1 MEQIQDAR
9 ENPVSLP
16 KAAAAPLLGLFW
28 LVGGV
33 AANSAPDPQQ
43 AAALYREHCATCH
56 GDRRYG
62 GYSPPLIPQTL
73 ARKSDEALVR
83 AILDGLPNTQME
95 PFAKSLDGERARALV
110 RLLREPVEDISW
122 TAADM
127 SASRVEFD
135 IEGGAIPATVQRE
148 SLTLVVER
156 GKGSVSLLDGDGLTE
171 LDRFEVGR
179 IHGGI
184 KFDRALRRALAST
197 RDGTVA
203 LYDLARGGLRAK
215 VKVGVNTRNIAIS
228 ADGAFVAAANQLPPG
243 LVVLDGDLH
252 PLRVFPLEGQ
262 PSAVYQVPGSDRFVL
277 TLRDVPRLYWVRYP
291 ELTLESVELPEPF
304 EDFVFVPGTQRLVAS
319 SRAGSRL
326 LLYDYARAQ
335 VVATLA
341 TQGLPHLFS
350 ACFFPGE
357 GGIRAAFNHLG
368 TPRLSIV
375 DMQSFQIV
383 KEIPLRGSGYFARTH
398 PGTPYLW
405 VDTNTEEIQLVAK
418 DRLELL
424 ERSVVPERGKKA
436 MHVEFTSD
444 GRRAFVSVW
453 DDDGAV
459 VVYDS
464 TRLTEL
470 GRMPYAMPVG
480 KYNAGNKTRLL
491 R

>member
-1 MEQIQDAR
+1 LEQIHDAR
-9 ENPVSLP
+9 EMPVSLP
-16 KAAAAPLLGLFW
+16 KATAVPLLGLLW

-33 AANSAPDPQQ
+33 AVHSAPEPQQ
-43 AAALYREHCATCH
+43 AAALYAEHCASCH

-62 GYSPPLIPQTL
+62 GYSPPLLPQTL
-73 ARKSDEALVR
+73 ARKSDRVLER

-95 PFAKSLDGERARALV
+95 PFAKLLDGEQARALV
-110 RLLREPVEDISW
+110 RLLREPVEGISW
-122 TAADM
+122 SAADM

-135 IEGGAIPATVQRE
+135 IEAGAIPATLQRE

-156 GKGSVSLLDGDGLTE
+156 GKGSVSVLDGDGLTE

-197 RDGTVA
+197 RDGTLA
-203 LYDLARGGLRAK
+203 AYDLQRGGLWAK
-215 VKVGVNTRNIAIS
+215 VKVGVNTRNVAIS
-228 ADGAFVAAANQLPPG
+228 ADGAFVAAANQLPQA
-243 LVVLDGDLH
+243 LVILDGDLH

-262 PSAVYQVPGSDRFVL
+262 PSAVYQVPGSDRFLL
-277 TLRDVPRLYWVRYP
+277 TLRDAPRLYWIRYP
-291 ELTLESVELPEPF
+291 ELTLQSVELPEPF

-319 SRAGSRL
+319 SRGGSRL
-326 LLYDYARAQ
+326 LLYDYAREQ

-350 ACFFPGE
+350 ACFFPGPA
-357 GGIRAAFNHLG
+357 GLRAAFNHLG
-368 TPRLSIV
+368 TPRLTIV
-375 DMQSFQIV
+375 DMQSFEVV
-383 KEIPLRGSGYFARTH
+383 KEVPLRGSGYFARTH

-405 VDTNTEEIQLVAK
+405 VDTHTEEIQLIAK
-418 DRLELL
+418 DSLELSV
-424 ERSVVPERGKKA
+424 RSVVPERGKKA

-444 GRRAFVSVW
+444 GARAFVSVW

-464 TRLTEL
+464 TSLEEL
-470 GRMPYAMPVG
+470 GRRSYAMPVG

-491 R
+491 Q